1 MAEERTLGQLVSEA
15 SADLSELVRYEIA
28 LAKAEIKDDVRRGA
42 VGGGLFAVAG
52 YLMILVSITAV
63 ITIGY
68 ALVAAGLSA
77 WLAFLIV
84 TGALLL
90 LAALLGLI
98 GFLQVRRIKPPERT
112 IASTKRTLAAVRGSR
127 SNGSSNSS
135 NGTARS

>member
-28 LAKAEIKDDVRRGA
+28 LAKAEISADVKRGA

-52 YLMILVSITAV
+52 YFLFLMTVTGV

-68 ALVAAGLSA
+68 ALVAAGLSP

-84 TGALLL
+84 TGGLLL
-90 LAALLGLI
+90 IAVVLGLI

-112 IASTKRTLAAVRGSR
+112 IRSTKLTLAAVRGSR
-127 SNGSSNSS
+127 SNGA
-135 NGTARS
+135 ARP

>member
-15 SADLSELVRYEIA
+15 SSDLSELVRYEIA
-28 LAKAEIKDDVRRGA
+28 LAKAEISADVKRGA

-52 YLMILVSITAV
+52 YFLFLMTVTGV

-68 ALVAAGLSA
+68 ALVAAGLSP

-84 TGALLL
+84 TAGLLVI
-90 LAALLGLI
+90 AAVLGLI

-112 IASTKRTLAAVRGSR
+112 IRSTKLTLAAVRGNR
-127 SNGSSNSS
+127 SNGA
-135 NGTARS
+135 ARS

>member
-28 LAKAEIKDDVRRGA
+28 LAKAEITDDLKRGA

-52 YLMILVSITAV
+52 YFLFLMTITAV

-84 TGALLL
+84 TVGLLVI
-90 LAALLGLI
+90 AGLLGLV
-98 GFLQVRRIKPPERT
+98 GFLLVRRIKPPERA
-112 IASTKRTLAAVRGSR
+112 IRSTKQTLAAVRGNR
-127 SNGSSNSS
+127 SNGA
-135 NGTARS
+135 ARP